1 MSETNHNVKEIPAH
15 PSMQHY
21 LQQPTRKQPKCP
33 RTDEWINKMWSVCV
47 YIYTYTME
55 YFSTIKKDI
64 LPFTTTCI
72 DLEGTV
78 LIEVGHTQKDKTHDL
93 TYMWNLN

>member
-1 MSETNHNVKEIPAH
+1 
-15 PSMQHY
+15 
-21 LQQPTRKQPKCP
+21 
-33 RTDEWINKMWSVCV
+33 
-47 YIYTYTME
+47 ME

-64 LPFTTTCI
+64 LPFATTCI

-78 LIEVGHTQKDKTHDL
+78 LIEVSHTQKDKTQDL